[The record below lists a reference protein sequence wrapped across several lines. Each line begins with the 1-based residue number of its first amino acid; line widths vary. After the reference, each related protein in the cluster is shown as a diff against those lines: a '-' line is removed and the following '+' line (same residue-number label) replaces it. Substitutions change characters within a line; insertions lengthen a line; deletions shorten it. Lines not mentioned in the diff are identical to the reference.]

1 MEIWCAGLLYYRV
14 VETESFWR
22 YPYAEESVWTFCL
35 TSSEHHIVKS
45 KHWTVTESTLLDY
58 KWRRSF
64 WPCITVLRNVGSF
77 LWVGYMIWRWMCMK
91 SFQIEKKIH
100 KLWCIFT
107 AHRDILML
115 SIESSFGWD
124 WKSCISMSCD
134 QVQLSSMFS
143 IQTSI
148 NLSIGMIQVWAPN
161 MNHCLAIPLQG
172 D

>member
-35 TSSEHHIVKS
+35 TSSEHHIAKS

-77 LWVGYMIWRWMCMK
+77 LWMGYMIWRWMCIK
-91 SFQIEKKIH
+91 SFQTEKKFTSWDVF
-100 KLWCIFT
+100 KLPTEIF
-107 AHRDILML
+107 LCCLL
-115 SIESSFGWD
+115 SRVFGETESHVFQCLVIKCSFLQCSRF
-124 WKSCISMSCD
+124 KH
-134 QVQLSSMFS
+134 QL
-143 IQTSI
+143 TS
-148 NLSIGMIQVWAPN
+148 Q
-161 MNHCLAIPLQG
+161 
-172 D
+172 